1 MEKLLPAAA
10 LGHFVMKV
18 QDVETSYEFYA
29 SLGLRPFGT
38 YPGMAIIELRGG
50 THLLLF
56 KGDDPLSE
64 SLAES
69 RLGQRSEFGGER
81 LDLMIAGHA
90 KSDLEEYRASLIE
103 KRLLPS
109 EIADGTLYGH
119 HHFSMLDPDGNGIT
133 FYTNHCSDELV

>member
-1 MEKLLPAAA
+1 MKNLLPAAA

-18 QDVETSYEFYA
+18 KNVETSYEFYG

-56 KGDDPLSE
+56 KKDDPQSDA
-64 SLAES
+64 LADS
-69 RLGQRSEFGGER
+69 RLGQRPEFKVEM

-90 KSDLEEYRASLIE
+90 KSDLVQYRTDLIA
-103 KRLLPS
+103 KGHSPS

-119 HHFSMLDPDGNGIT
+119 NYFSMLDPDGNGIT
-133 FYTNHCSDELV
+133 FYTSHCSDEPV